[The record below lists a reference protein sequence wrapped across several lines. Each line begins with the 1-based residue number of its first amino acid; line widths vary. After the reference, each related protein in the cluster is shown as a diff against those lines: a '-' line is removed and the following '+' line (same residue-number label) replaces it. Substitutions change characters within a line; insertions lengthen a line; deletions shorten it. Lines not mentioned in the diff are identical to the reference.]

1 MNPVIQDPIHPLFF
15 LHALPAKPSTNKKGL
30 PKNTLAN
37 VNLGKPLMYKYRLDL
52 SLTLRGEILKISCL
66 AIVLSGL
73 QLLTKFLDII
83 LQGKKQA
90 LRVIRS
96 QDHTALNFC
105 LRRAGNDTDEIKD
118 EL

>member
-15 LHALPAKPSTNKKGL
+15 LHALPAKPSTNKKDL
-30 PKNTLAN
+30 PKNTFAN
-37 VNLGKPLMYKYRLDL
+37 VNLGKPLMYKYRLEL
-52 SLTLRGEILKISCL
+52 SLTLRGEILKVSCL

-90 LRVIRS
+90 LCIVWR
-96 QDHTALNFC
+96 QNHTALNFC

>member
-15 LHALPAKPSTNKKGL
+15 LHALPAKPSTNKNDL
-30 PKNTLAN
+30 PKNTFAN
-37 VNLGKPLMYKYRLDL
+37 VNLGKPLMYKYRLEL
-52 SLTLRGEILKISCL
+52 SLTLRGEILKICRF

-90 LRVIRS
+90 LCVIRS